1 MPTFVAQDVKDKAK
15 AFIKRKIEQLSQEH
29 AAALASCEQQKTL
42 LVSARNIAERERDE
56 LIVQRD
62 QMREELRAAAASN
75 HPASA
80 PMPTLA
86 TCELSKTLTER
97 NCQLERESRELLQV
111 TSTTPMSSSG
121 AVQCASFGVWSL
133 FHFDS
138 GTSRKR
144 CDGDAGCR

>member
-1 MPTFVAQDVKDKAK
+1 MPIFVAQDVKDKAK

-42 LVSARNIAERERDE
+42 LVSARNLAERERDE

-62 QMREELRAAAASN
+62 QMREELREELRAAAASN
-75 HPASA
+75 HLASA
-80 PMPTLA
+80 PMPPLA

-121 AVQCASFGVWSL
+121 AV
-133 FHFDS
+133 
-138 GTSRKR
+138 
-144 CDGDAGCR
+144 